1 MMSEEPPTSS
11 LKELDA
17 KLKAARGHLHADD
30 PKNDESK
37 TEAGNGLGVALKIGV
52 EFVSAVGVGV
62 AIGLFL
68 DYWLETK
75 PWLMLVFFILG
86 SAAGFL
92 NIFRVMSG
100 FGYAAGYD
108 AKSAEKKSDRPESE

>member
-1 MMSEEPPTSS
+1 MSEEPPTSS

-17 KLKAARGHLHADD
+17 KLKAARGQRHANDA
-30 PKNDESK
+30 KNSGSK
-37 TEAGNGLGVALKIGV
+37 AEAGQGLGMALKIGV

-62 AIGLFL
+62 AIGLLL

-75 PWLMLVFFILG
+75 PWLMIVFFLMG

-92 NIFRVMSG
+92 NIFRTMSG

-108 AKSAEKKSDRPESE
+108 AKIAKKEPDRGESE

>member
-1 MMSEEPPTSS
+1 MSEEPPTPS

-17 KLKAARGHLHADD
+17 KLKAARDHRHANDL
-30 PKNDESK
+30 KNSGSE
-37 TEAGNGLGVALKIGV
+37 TGANNGLALALKIGV

-62 AIGLFL
+62 GIGLLL

-75 PWLMLVFFILG
+75 PWLMVVFFLLG

-92 NIFRVMSG
+92 NIFRTMSG
-100 FGYAAGYD
+100 YGYAAGYS
-108 AKSAEKKSDRPESE
+108 AKSADEKPERKGNE